1 MRALLH
7 LGLFALALGAVTSAH
22 AQGRHRSPT
31 ARQTTVVVDARRAPT
46 PRHRWHRAPHHRAH
60 RAAHIDLQRQRR
72 DHEEIVR
79 ISRRWRQAS
88 YARNPNA
95 KRNLKRRANAWI
107 DREIAESQVRP
118 NGGRYAVRLSVLQRE
133 LNTRYRH
140 VGYGYGPRHGA
151 ERKARV
157 LDELVTLSAAELQRA
172 EVRARRPW
180 HPMYSAR

>member
-7 LGLFALALGAVTSAH
+7 LGLFALAFGAVTSAH
-22 AQGRHRSPT
+22 AQDRHRSPT
-31 ARQTTVVVDARRAPT
+31 TRQTTVVVDTRRAPT
-46 PRHRWHRAPHHRAH
+46 PRHGWHRAPHHRAH
-60 RAAHIDLQRQRR
+60 RAARVDLQRQRR
-72 DHEEIVR
+72 DHDEIVR
-79 ISRRWRQAS
+79 ISHRWRQAS

-118 NGGRYAVRLSVLQRE
+118 NSGRYAVRLSILQRE

-140 VGYGYGPRHGA
+140 VGYGHSPWRGA

-157 LDELVTLSAAELQRA
+157 LDELVALSAAELQRA
-172 EVRARRPW
+172 EVRARRHWRPA
-180 HPMYSAR
+180 YSVR